1 MGLFKKKQPKTI
13 EHEEPFKIPQ
23 VTESDEGLLTSKPK
37 FSMGEIGSVFFGS
50 QIKDKVVYSDN
61 QGSVNVDSAYD
72 AFRSEE
78 DKHIKEEELLR
89 KYGSKYPEFSKISNK
104 EREKLFGV
112 KYEPPVEDKIKSVEP
127 KKKKLGFSFV
137 EDINEKTQIVEEPK
151 PVDDLP
157 TEQKTINLD
166 INFDDEY
173 EYNSF
178 DPKLEEPKASSIP
191 SFLFKSSADDTKK
204 EEPVVEKNIAEEKPL
219 DLEKK
224 EEEIIYDDNKPN
236 VEENIATTP
245 KVVSSKYDDY
255 KLPPLDIFKK
265 SSASS
270 DEVPAWLEEKKDI
283 INDTL
288 KSFDV
293 EGEVVNYTKGPAF
306 TRYEIMLAA
315 GQKVARVKSLH
326 ENFQMNLGVKSIR
339 ILAPIP
345 GKKTV
350 GIEVPNDKTEM
361 VCFGDIITD
370 EFINSEN
377 KTMVMLGKDID
388 GNPISRCIDDM
399 PHCLVAGATKSG
411 KSVCMSTIL
420 ISLLLKN
427 KPDELKLILV
437 DPKQVEFSFYTGLPH
452 LITPIIT
459 DASLVPG
466 ALKWAV
472 DEMERRYQV
481 LNANRVRNIGDY
493 NKKAKAHPEL
503 ALEKLPYIIIVI
515 DELADLMTGG
525 GAEIEDNIK
534 RITAKARA
542 AGIHMVVATQRPTVQ
557 VVSGNIKGN
566 IPTRIAFR
574 VAAFVDSN
582 TILDE
587 GGAENLLGKGDMLIK
602 DIDAPQRVQ
611 GAFVSD
617 DEITAVCDYICG
629 EAAPDYVFTHD
640 QLKKSM
646 ENTQIKNEQAE
657 AGESNELLY
666 DVASFCVN
674 SKSCSINGIQQQFN
688 FGFNRAQRIV
698 AILEQ
703 KGIVSEKRP
712 GNTSNKGREILVDM
726 HQLNLM
732 FGRGDDDFE

>member
-1 MGLFKKKQPKTI
+1 MGLFKKKQPKAI
-13 EHEEPFKIPQ
+13 EKEEPFRIPQ
-23 VTESDEGLLTSKPK
+23 VTESDEGLITSKPK

-50 QIKDKVVYSDN
+50 QVKDKVVYSDN

-112 KYEPPVEDKIKSVEP
+112 KYEAPIENKKEIVEP

-137 EDINEKTQIVEEPK
+137 EEIDQEPSIKEEPK
-151 PVDDLP
+151 SMEPVL
-157 TEQKTINLD
+157 EQKTINLD

-191 SFLFKSSADDTKK
+191 SFLFKSSNEETKK
-204 EEPVVEKNIAEEKPL
+204 EEPVVIEKPISVDKPL
-219 DLEKK
+219 DLEKPIQ
-224 EEEIIYDDNKPN
+224 EIVYDDDKPK
-236 VEENIATTP
+236 VEEAISSP
-245 KVVSSKYDDY
+245 KAVSGKYDNY
-255 KLPPLDIFKK
+255 RLPPLDIFKK
-265 SSASS
+265 SGASS

-370 EFINSEN
+370 DFIKSEN

-472 DEMERRYQV
+472 EEMERRYQV

-503 ALEKLPYIIIVI
+503 SLEKLPYIIIVI

-574 VAAFVDSN
+574 VAAYVDSN

-617 DEITAVCDYICG
+617 DEITEVCDFICN

-657 AGESNELLY
+657 AGESDELLY

-703 KGIVSEKRP
+703 KGIVSEKKP